1 MSEAVCEYPDC
12 GRAVLRACDRCRRS
26 FCSRHIEPI
35 YPDVAP
41 DRSPWRCTL
50 CTREARQEARQHT
63 RRSKRGLIWSG
74 VLVVVGILVA
84 IVGTALA
91 PDSDEVT
98 FAALAGIALIGI
110 GAISAIYQ
118 FLAS

>member
-1 MSEAVCEYPDC
+1 MSEATCEYPGC
-12 GRAVLRACDRCRRS
+12 NRAVLRACDRCRRS
-26 FCSRHIEPI
+26 FCARHIEQI
-35 YPDVAP
+35 YPNVAP

-63 RRSKRGLIWSG
+63 RRSKRGLIWAG
-74 VLVVVGILVA
+74 LLILAGIAVA

-98 FAALAGIALIGI
+98 FAGLAGIVLIGI
-110 GAISAIYQ
+110 GAISALYQ
-118 FLAS
+118 LFGS

>member
-1 MSEAVCEYPDC
+1 MAEAICEYSGC
-12 GRAVLRACDRCRRS
+12 GRAALRACDRCRRS
-26 FCSRHIEPI
+26 FCSRHIEQM

-50 CTREARQEARQHT
+50 CAKEARQEARQYT
-63 RRSKRGLIWSG
+63 RRSKRGLLWAA
-74 VLVVVGILVA
+74 VLVVAGILVA
-84 IVGTALA
+84 VVGTALA

-98 FAALAGIALIGI
+98 FAALVGIALIGI